1 MTAADAHRDVGVAP
15 RPLRAVSAL
24 DALVES
30 LRDRI
35 LDGEFVPG
43 EPLSDVELA
52 SEYGVARPT
61 LRAAVQELTHEGLMR
76 REPRR
81 RACVPRLTAEDI
93 RDLYFVRIPLEL
105 RAVEAITGRESVLG
119 PAVQAVEHFERLGPE
134 ASWRD
139 VVDADMRF
147 HTALIGATGSLRL
160 QRAYASL
167 QAEIR
172 LVRAQLR
179 FPGESS
185 AFLAE
190 EHRQLLEAILA
201 GPTRVAVRGMR
212 EHLERA
218 ADDLVGSA

>member
-1 MTAADAHRDVGVAP
+1 VAA
-15 RPLRAVSAL
+15 RPLYAVSAL

-52 SEYGVARPT
+52 GQYGVARPT

-105 RAVEAITGRESVLG
+105 RAVEAITGREAVLG
-119 PAVQAVEHFERLGPE
+119 DAAQAVEHFERLGAD

-139 VVDADMRF
+139 VVDTDMRF
-147 HTALIGATGSLRL
+147 HTALIAATGSPRL

-185 AFLAE
+185 TLLAE
-190 EHRQLLEAILA
+190 EHRQLLQTILA
-201 GPTRVAVRGMR
+201 GPRSVAVRAMR

-218 ADDLVGSA
+218 ADDLARSA